1 MRVIWSER
9 AAFAVKD
16 TALYIEK
23 EFDQKAKKEFLN
35 KIDKF
40 DILLHTNPYMGK
52 EEPLLKKLPEKYRS
66 FVIDHINKAVYRV
79 LPDGNIIIVTLW
91 DCRRAPE
98 TLVSQI

>member
-1 MRVIWSER
+1 MNLIFSFIPTPIWVR
-9 AAFAVKD
+9 KN
-16 TALYIEK
+16 LYK
-23 EFDQKAKKEFLN
+23 
-35 KIDKF
+35 
-40 DILLHTNPYMGK
+40 
-52 EEPLLKKLPEKYRS
+52 KKLPEKYRS